1 MHWCEQRGRDPT
13 SGPLEDVINF
23 LAELFCEGYQYHSLN
38 SYRSAISAVH
48 SRIDGH
54 TVGQH
59 RLVVRMLKGAFNE
72 RPPVARYS
80 AFWDV
85 GVVLCY
91 LKSLGS
97 NESFSLHSLTLKTA
111 MLLAL
116 ARPAR
121 SVDLSN
127 LDIRFRSVTSDGAT
141 FRAQQLAKQARP
153 GHQVLM

>member
-1 MHWCEQRGRDPT
+1 MLQLHWCEQRGRDPT

-23 LAELFCEGYQYHSLN
+23 LDELLREGYQYCSLN
-38 SYRSAISAVH
+38 SYRSAIPAVH
-48 SRIDGH
+48 DRTDGH

-59 RLVVRMLKGAFNE
+59 PSVVRMLKGAFNE

-85 GVVLCY
+85 GVVLHY

-97 NESFSLHSLTLKTA
+97 NESLSLRSLTLKTA
-111 MLLAL
+111 LLLAL

-127 LDIRFRSVTSDGAT
+127 LDICFRSVTSDGAT
-141 FRAQQLAKQARP
+141 FRAQ
-153 GHQVLM
+153 

>member
-1 MHWCEQRGRDPT
+1 
-13 SGPLEDVINF
+13 
-23 LAELFCEGYQYHSLN
+23 
-38 SYRSAISAVH
+38 
-48 SRIDGH
+48 
-54 TVGQH
+54 
-59 RLVVRMLKGAFNE
+59 
-72 RPPVARYS
+72 
-80 AFWDV
+80 
-85 GVVLCY
+85 
-91 LKSLGS
+91 
-97 NESFSLHSLTLKTA
+97 